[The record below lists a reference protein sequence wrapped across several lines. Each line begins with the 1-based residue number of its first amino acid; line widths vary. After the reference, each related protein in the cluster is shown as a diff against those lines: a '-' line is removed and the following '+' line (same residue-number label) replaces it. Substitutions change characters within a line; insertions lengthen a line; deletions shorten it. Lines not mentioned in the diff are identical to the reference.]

1 MALGFLPIVHAVAAV
16 FAIIELGL
24 TGYIVSAY
32 TGWWG
37 NGYYST
43 RSPDRVNF
51 MLFNSIWSL
60 LVLAYVGITPI
71 YLTGWFHKLAALV
84 LNALTALFWFAGSV
98 ALAVAVGVPHCDGAS
113 ICASLQAACAF
124 GFFLWAI
131 FMFLTVLDGLESLR
145 SRGHNVPKPAAHTGA

>member
-1 MALGFLPIVHAVAAV
+1 
-16 FAIIELGL
+16 
-24 TGYIVSAY
+24 
-32 TGWWG
+32 
-37 NGYYST
+37 
-43 RSPDRVNF
+43 

-84 LNALTALFWFAGSV
+84 LNSLTALFWFAGSV
-98 ALAVAVGVPHCDGAS
+98 AMAVVVGVPHCGGYS
-113 ICASLQAACAF
+113 LCQSLQAAIAF

-131 FMFLTVLDGLESLR
+131 FMFLTVLDGLEALR

>member
-1 MALGFLPIVHAVAAV
+1 MAGFLPIVHAVAAV
-16 FAIIELGL
+16 FTIIELGL

-32 TGWWG
+32 
-37 NGYYST
+37 NGYWGYGWYGGAS
-43 RSPDRVNF
+43 DRVNF

-71 YLTGWFHKLAALV
+71 YMTGWFHKLAALV

-98 ALAVAVGVPHCDGAS
+98 ALAVVIGVPRCGGGS
-113 ICASLQAACAF
+113 VCQSTQAAVAF
-124 GFFLWAI
+124 GFFLWVI
-131 FMFLTVLDGLESLR
+131 FMFLTVLDGLEALR